1 MSQLNLTCSSSPPWC
16 RAGPSLITLGALLP
30 HPPHPVTLKVLR
42 SHPSALILPVC
53 LLSSYAHHSLWMAV
67 PARPPPSWFTS
78 TLRLE
83 RPSQCP
89 SLVMSCIPQPHKSFP
104 GPHCLWRLAV
114 EAPRC
119 SPYRALW
126 DADSWPPH
134 WPCTLVTPDHKCIPK
149 SSISCLLFCSSSLL
163 STFIIQVNLT
173 HPSEG
178 KRSNADHLA

>member
-104 GPHCLWRLAV
+104 GPHFCGGWQWKLPDVAHTGPCGTLTLGPPTGP
-114 EAPRC
+114 APW
-119 SPYRALW
+119 SHQTTSAFPNHQFHASYFAL
-126 DADSWPPH
+126 PPFFPH
-134 WPCTLVTPDHKCIPK
+134 
-149 SSISCLLFCSSSLL
+149 S
-163 STFIIQVNLT
+163 
-173 HPSEG
+173 
-178 KRSNADHLA
+178 